1 MDQNEAWTI
10 DDDSDSQSS
19 TLSSSDGASQPAPVA
34 QGSRLRPAGAALTF
48 VPYADWEPEQSY
60 ENEPI
65 IRYNIEWK
73 LFAKNR
79 GQAGE
84 SELDVVISPRKF
96 WKHVLQPKVAAAS
109 AGKPWKEEATKL
121 VLSVTDRK
129 TGNITKRFPKL
140 DIDWPLVT
148 RQLCEWSK
156 FLDEGKKIT
165 ITATF
170 YYAGRPLNGHE
181 DVPDEFRRL
190 VLEDER
196 ELEEREQREK
206 ERSSRRKRTR
216 RDSDLS
222 SSDVRFVQCHP
233 CVGGASKTPASPRLV
248 FQSTPLQR
256 MGLPRED
263 AVRAYST
270 WQQSQV
276 STDEQKDHYAMARD
290 LTLAHGYDLNM
301 LAANQER
308 MYRFYVEHGVLA
320 GVS

>member
-170 YYAGRPLNGHE
+170 YY
-181 DVPDEFRRL
+181 
-190 VLEDER
+190 
-196 ELEEREQREK
+196 
-206 ERSSRRKRTR
+206 
-216 RDSDLS
+216 
-222 SSDVRFVQCHP
+222 
-233 CVGGASKTPASPRLV
+233 
-248 FQSTPLQR
+248 
-256 MGLPRED
+256 
-263 AVRAYST
+263 
-270 WQQSQV
+270 SQV